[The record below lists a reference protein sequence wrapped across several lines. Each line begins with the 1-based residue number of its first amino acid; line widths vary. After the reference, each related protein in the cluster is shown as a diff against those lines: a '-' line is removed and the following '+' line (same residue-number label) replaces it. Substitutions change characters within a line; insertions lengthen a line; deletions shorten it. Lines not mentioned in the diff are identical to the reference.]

1 MMVKERK
8 HLKLE
13 ITWATHEEGILD
25 FFSQHLGLNNI
36 HFTLGVGITISP
48 ASARSERADAIQWYR
63 YANTRLT
70 STLVCSFCDE

>member
-1 MMVKERK
+1 MMVKESK

-25 FFSQHLGLNNI
+25 FFSHLGLNNI

-48 ASARSERADAIQWYR
+48 ASARSERADDIQ
-63 YANTRLT
+63 
-70 STLVCSFCDE
+70 